1 MTARTR
7 LALATI
13 ALLPAL
19 GCSQLPTDGPI
30 VETRGS
36 TNVDEVQPL
45 GFDPV
50 PPQPNASKVDIVNGF
65 LDAMTA
71 WPQRLD
77 VAKQFLSRETQ
88 GSWKPEA
95 STITYLDV
103 GPVIEGGDTVGV
115 QLVDAEQYDERGAW
129 TGPLATEDQVLD
141 LKVIEEGD
149 EYRILDPPDAQIV
162 PSDWFADRYRQANVY
177 FFDNTNRILVP
188 EPVFVPRGD
197 QAASTLVSRLLAG
210 PAEPRV
216 ESTAFPPGTDLDFS
230 TPVYDDGIADIRLVG
245 NPPPASQEAIEKMVA
260 QLAWTLRQEQIT
272 ALRLTISG
280 VEMSLPGGVS
290 EFDVDSAPEFNPTGA
305 RANYALYGLRGG
317 LLVSGNRDGLSPVG
331 GPFGVTDR
339 RLRSVAVSIDGAT
352 AVGVRKDGHRLVA
365 APVREAST
373 DDPPSGEPPIEQP
386 GLETPRVESTLLEGG
401 TNLLTPAWDFADRL
415 WVVDRTSTGVEV
427 SYLDRGRTHSI
438 DVPEVSGQNVTSFLV
453 SRDATRFVAVVRTRK
468 PGVPGAVDEL
478 RVGRIEALEEGGE
491 LRIRSTRRIA
501 LGDTDSLRIKDI
513 AWTSTTTIAVLRTV
527 TEDELYSVQTVAVDG
542 APTDTSPTTISGP
555 VTGLAG
561 TPVPESRQYVVTPT
575 SLIDIQTG
583 AETFLEDADYASLGY
598 VG

>member
-7 LALATI
+7 ARLILATV

-30 VETRGS
+30 VETRSS
-36 TNVDEVQPL
+36 TDVDEAQPL

-77 VAKQFLSRETQ
+77 VAKKFLSQETQ

-103 GPVIEGGDTVGV
+103 GPVIEGNVTVSV
-115 QLVDAEQYDERGAW
+115 ELVDPEHYDERGAW
-129 TGPLATEDQVLD
+129 KGPLALGEQVLD
-141 LKVIEEGD
+141 LQIVEED
-149 EYRILDPPDAQIV
+149 EEYRILDPPDAQIV

-197 QAASTLVSRLLAG
+197 QAATTLVSRLLEG

-230 TPVYDDGIADIRLVG
+230 TPVFDDGIAEIRLVG

-260 QLAWTLRQEQIT
+260 QLAWTLRQEEIT

-290 EFDVDSAPEFNPTGA
+290 EIDVDSAPAFNPTGSE
-305 RANYALYGLRGG
+305 ANYALYGLRNG
-317 LLVSGNRDGLSPVG
+317 LLVAGNRDELTPVA

-339 RLRSVAVSIDGAT
+339 WLRSVAVSIDGAT
-352 AVGVRKDGHRLVA
+352 AVGVSKDGHRLLA
-365 APVREAST
+365 APVRE
-373 DDPPSGEPPIEQP
+373 PSNDEPP
-386 GLETPRVESTLLEGG
+386 GGESTLVAGAS
-401 TNLLTPAWDFADRL
+401 NLLRPAWDFAERL
-415 WVVDRTSTGVEV
+415 WVVDRTSAGAKV
-427 SYLDRGRTHSI
+427 SYIEGARAHAV
-438 DVPEVSGQNVTSFLV
+438 DVPGVSERNVTSFLV
-453 SRDATRFVAVVRTRK
+453 SRDATRFVAVVRASE
-468 PGVPGAVDEL
+468 PEGAGTIDEL

-491 LRIRSTRRIA
+491 LRIRSTKRIPLEDA
-501 LGDTDSLRIKDI
+501 GSLRIKDI
-513 AWTSTTTIAVLRTV
+513 TWTSTTTIAVLREV

-575 SLIDIQTG
+575 SLIDIHTG
-583 AETFLEDADYASLGY
+583 AETFLDDSGYSSLGY

>member
-7 LALATI
+7 LFLATV

-30 VETRGS
+30 VETRSS
-36 TNVDEVQPL
+36 TEVDEVQPL

-77 VAKQFLSRETQ
+77 VAKRFLSQEAQ
-88 GSWKPEA
+88 GSWKPDA
-95 STITYLDV
+95 STITYVDIA
-103 GPVIEGGDTVGV
+103 VIEGVSSVGV
-115 QLVDAEQYDERGAW
+115 QLVDPERYDARGAW
-129 TGPLATEDQVLD
+129 QGPLADEGLNLETVQED
-141 LKVIEEGD
+141 G
-149 EYRILDPPDAQIV
+149 EYRIVDPPDAQVV

-177 FFDNTNRILVP
+177 FFDNTNQILVP

-197 QAASTLVSRLLAG
+197 QAATTLVNRLLEG
-210 PAEPRV
+210 PADDRV
-216 ESTAFPPGTDLDFS
+216 ETTAFPDGMVLDFS
-230 TPVYDDGIADIRLVG
+230 TPVDDRGVADIRLVG
-245 NPPPASQEAIEKMVA
+245 KPPPQSPEAIERMVA
-260 QLAWTLRQEQIT
+260 QLAWTLRQEEIT

-305 RANYALYGLRGG
+305 QANYALYGLRDG
-317 LLVSGNRDGLSPVG
+317 LLVAGSRDDLTPVG
-331 GPFGVTDR
+331 GPFGATDR

-352 AVGVRKDGHRLVA
+352 AVGVSKDGHRLLA
-365 APVREAST
+365 AIVREPST
-373 DDPPSGEPPIEQP
+373 DDPTSGEPSADDPPSE
-386 GLETPRVESTLLEGG
+386 ESTLPVSG
-401 TNLLTPAWDFADRL
+401 TNLLKPAWDFADRL
-415 WVVDRTSTGVEV
+415 WVVDRTSAGAQV
-427 SYLDRGRTHSI
+427 SYIERGRTHPI
-438 DVPEVSGQNVTSFLV
+438 DIPGVSEQNVTSFLV
-453 SRDATRFVAVVRTRK
+453 SRDATRFVAVVKTRE
-468 PGVPGAVDEL
+468 PGVPGTVDEL
-478 RVGRIEALEEGGE
+478 RVGRIEAMEEGGE
-491 LRIRSTRRIA
+491 LRVRSTDRIP

-513 AWTSTTTIAVLRTV
+513 AWTATTNIAVLRTI
-527 TEDELYSVQTVAVDG
+527 TDDELYSVQTVAVDG

-561 TPVPESRQYVVTPT
+561 TPVPESRQYVVTPD

-583 AETFLEDADYASLGY
+583 ARTFLEEADYASLGY